1 MNLTSH
7 LPPGRR
13 EQHVETRLRS
23 NLMAWLTTV
32 RPDGQP
38 DSVPLWFLVHD
49 DETILIYS
57 RPKKT
62 KLHNISENPKVTL
75 GLDMTDVG
83 RDVIR
88 IEGIAEHVDDVPQ
101 PTSSHSM
108 QRSTPKASGDV
119 RLSST
124 RVRPAVLRSSPAR
137 LARMSIPLHS

>member
-88 IEGIAEHVDDVPQ
+88 IEGIAEHVDDVPPADQQ
-101 PTSSHSM
+101 PQYAAKYAESIGRCSAEQH
-108 QRSTPKASGDV
+108 A
-119 RLSST
+119 
-124 RVRPAVLRSSPAR
+124 SSPSCTQKLSCAPSPNEHPT
-137 LARMSIPLHS
+137 A

>member
-13 EQHVETRLRS
+13 EHVEARLRS

-38 DSVPLWFLVHD
+38 DSVPLWFLVRD

-62 KLHNISENPKVTL
+62 KLHNISENPRVTP
-75 GLDMTDVG
+75 GLDVTDVG
-83 RDVIR
+83 RDIIR
-88 IEGIAEHVDDVPQ
+88 IEGIAEHADDVPQ
-101 PTSSHSM
+101 ATSSHGM
-108 QRSTPKASGDV
+108 QRSTPKSSG
-119 RLSST
+119 RCS
-124 RVRPAVLRSSPAR
+124 AEQHASSPSCTQK
-137 LARMSIPLHS
+137 L